1 MVGLQPILRWDFL
14 HILRPV
20 VSKTFSITKLK
31 KSYHQNA
38 LIKADEFSSQR
49 VNFRILKEIDQV
61 ILFCGREYVAL
72 RGNKEKIV
80 QKGNQGN
87 FISTFYFNAE

>member
-1 MVGLQPILRWDFL
+1 MDGFLYILHPI
-14 HILRPV
+14 
-20 VSKTFSITKLK
+20 VSKTFSKYHKTQ
-31 KSYHQNA
+31 KSYHQKA
-38 LIKADEFSSQR
+38 LIKAGEFSSQR

-61 ILFCGREYVAL
+61 ILFCERQYIAL

-80 QKGNQGN
+80 QKGNPGN

>member
-1 MVGLQPILRWDFL
+1 M
-14 HILRPV
+14 
-20 VSKTFSITKLK
+20 
-31 KSYHQNA
+31 
-38 LIKADEFSSQR
+38 KADEFSSQR

-80 QKGNQGN
+80 QNSNQGN